1 MKNLLLAIIMIVAS
15 TKLLYAKEYKLDE
28 NKRLE
33 IGVSASE
40 QNRIKIVGDRIA
52 EVVGMNGEYL
62 LESEER
68 QGQIFIKPQSGA
80 QDLSFTII
88 SEGGLSQDIKIKPK
102 EGMPGQIIILKGEE
116 KSRTGRLMGVKHLR
130 HEDIAIILK
139 EMSQKNIDIKAQWQ
153 DSGDLKVRKILSER
167 AGVYE
172 VEVWE
177 LHNNLAKKSIKLSEK
192 QFNTEDNIAA
202 IMLEDLEIDPKDVT
216 KLYKVKYHG

>member
-1 MKNLLLAIIMIVAS
+1 MKKLMLVLVMMVAS
-15 TKLLYAKEYKLDE
+15 TGLLHAKEYKIDE

-33 IGVSASE
+33 IAISASE

-68 QGQIFIKPQSGA
+68 QGQIFIKAQTGA

-88 SEGGLSQDIKIKPK
+88 SEGGLNQDIKVKPK
-102 EGMPGQIIILKGEE
+102 EGLPGQIIILKGEE
-116 KSRTGRLMGVKHLR
+116 KNEKLIGTKHAR

-139 EMSQKNIDIKAQWQ
+139 EMSQRNIDRKSQWQ
-153 DSGDLKVRKILSER
+153 DRGDLKVRKVLTKRTGI
-167 AGVYE
+167 YE
-172 VEVWE
+172 VEIWE
-177 LHNNLAKKSIKLSEK
+177 LHNSSFKKSIKLSEK
-192 QFNTEDNIAA
+192 QFNTEGNIAA
-202 IMLEDLEIDPKDVT
+202 IMLEDLAIDPKDIT